1 LKKKIK
7 KNKVNEELA
16 IHTPEGMDFD
26 TQFVT
31 PKSKI

>member
-1 LKKKIK
+1 LKKKLK
-7 KNKVNEELA
+7 KTKAKEELA

-26 TQFVT
+26 TQFVS